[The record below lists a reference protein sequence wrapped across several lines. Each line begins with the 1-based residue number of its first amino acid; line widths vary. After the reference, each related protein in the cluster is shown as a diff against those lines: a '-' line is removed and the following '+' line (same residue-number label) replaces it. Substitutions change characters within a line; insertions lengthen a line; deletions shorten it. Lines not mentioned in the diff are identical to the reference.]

1 MANTI
6 RIKRRSSAGSAG
18 APSSLENAELAFNE
32 ADDTLYYGKGTG
44 GAGGTATSIIAIGG
58 DGSYVTRS
66 TTQSISGNKT
76 FTGVVNLTGATATAA
91 TQTQGDNS
99 TSVATTA
106 YVDSA
111 VAGGNDLNIAGDS
124 GTSVV
129 DLGSG
134 DTLTIAG
141 GTAITT
147 DGTVADTITIN
158 LDNTAVSPG
167 SYGSSTAIPTFTVD
181 QQGRLTA
188 AGTASVATTLS
199 FSGESGTGSIDL
211 LTEGLVFEA
220 GEGIDTVVSTDG
232 GTGIDKV
239 TISGED
245 ASTTNKGI
253 ASFASTDFSVTNGA
267 VSISNVNLTSQT
279 TGDYVATIAGTAN
292 QVIVTGAGT
301 EGRAVTLSTPQD
313 IHTGASPT
321 FVDLTLTGDAAV
333 NGGDITTT
341 STTGNIFTTGA
352 TTINVGSATSTTNIG
367 NDLVV
372 GGDLTVNG
380 TVTTVNSTT
389 VTVDDKNLELG
400 STASPSDAT
409 SDGGGITLKGTTD
422 KTFNWVDA
430 TDAWTSSEHMDLAA
444 GKGYY
449 IGGTEVLNSTTLGSG
464 VVNSSLTS
472 VGTIATGVWQGTEV
486 AIAYGGTG
494 ATTASGARTNLGLA
508 IGTDVQAYDAELAAI
523 AGLTSAADQLPYFTG
538 SGTAALTTMTAYA
551 RTLLDDADAATARTT
566 LGLGTMAIQ
575 NANNV
580 NITGGSIVNLTTF
593 DGITIDCGTF

>member
-66 TTQSISGNKT
+66 TTQSISGDKT

-211 LTEGLVFEA
+211 LTEGLVFEG
-220 GEGIDTVVSTDG
+220 GEGIKTVVSTEG
-232 GTGIDKV
+232 G
-239 TISGED
+239 
-245 ASTTNKGI
+245 N
-253 ASFASTDFSVTNGA
+253 
-267 VSISNVNLTSQT
+267 
-279 TGDYVATIAGTAN
+279 
-292 QVIVTGAGT
+292 
-301 EGRAVTLSTPQD
+301 
-313 IHTGASPT
+313 
-321 FVDLTLTGDAAV
+321 
-333 NGGDITTT
+333 
-341 STTGNIFTTGA
+341 
-352 TTINVGSATSTTNIG
+352 G
-367 NDLVV
+367 ND
-372 GGDLTVNG
+372 
-380 TVTTVNSTT
+380 
-389 VTVDDKNLELG
+389 
-400 STASPSDAT
+400 
-409 SDGGGITLKGTTD
+409 
-422 KTFNWVDA
+422 
-430 TDAWTSSEHMDLAA
+430 
-444 GKGYY
+444 
-449 IGGTEVLNSTTLGSG
+449 
-464 VVNSSLTS
+464 
-472 VGTIATGVWQGTEV
+472 
-486 AIAYGGTG
+486 
-494 ATTASGARTNLGLA
+494 
-508 IGTDVQAYDAELAAI
+508 
-523 AGLTSAADQLPYFTG
+523 
-538 SGTAALTTMTAYA
+538 
-551 RTLLDDADAATARTT
+551 
-566 LGLGTMAIQ
+566 
-575 NANNV
+575 
-580 NITGGSIVNLTTF
+580 
-593 DGITIDCGTF
+593 